1 VDPQLAA
8 VLTGLAAVLVG
19 LAQVI
24 RELRSYHR
32 AVNSR
37 MDELLELTKTSSRA
51 EGRLE
56 RPASNVGKSPT
67 ELIGDSPPSTR
78 VRRGHN

>member
-1 VDPQLAA
+1 VDPQTAA
-8 VLTGLAAVLVG
+8 VLTGFAAVLAA

-37 MDELLELTKTSSRA
+37 VDELLELTRSSSLA
-51 EGRLE
+51 EGRL
-56 RPASNVGKSPT
+56 RGPIDQVGKSPT

-78 VRRGHN
+78 AHRGHN

>member
-1 VDPQLAA
+1 MDPQLAA

-24 RELRSYHR
+24 RELRAYHR

-37 MDELLELTKTSSRA
+37 MDELLELTRTSSRA
-51 EGRLE
+51 EGKLAGPDE
-56 RPASNVGKSPT
+56 PSGISPQG
-67 ELIGDSPPSTR
+67 LMGNPPPSSR
-78 VRRGHN
+78 WRRGHN